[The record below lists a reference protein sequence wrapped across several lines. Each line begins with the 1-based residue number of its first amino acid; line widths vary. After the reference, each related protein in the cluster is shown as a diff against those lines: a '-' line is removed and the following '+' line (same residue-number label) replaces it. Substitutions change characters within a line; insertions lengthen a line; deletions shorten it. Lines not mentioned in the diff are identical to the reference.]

1 MSGPRAWGSSGG
13 GGDIAT
19 PCWGHYCCLGPAV
32 SQRVTHWGTSGAPK
46 GCAQQC
52 AWCGFSGAPYSAGLM
67 RFPPA
72 EASPSPFCLF
82 YRN

>member
-1 MSGPRAWGSSGG
+1 MSGPRAWGSSGAG
-13 GGDIAT
+13 GTLQPHAGDTTAAWAQL
-19 PCWGHYCCLGPAV
+19 CH
-32 SQRVTHWGTSGAPK
+32 SRSHWGTSGAPK